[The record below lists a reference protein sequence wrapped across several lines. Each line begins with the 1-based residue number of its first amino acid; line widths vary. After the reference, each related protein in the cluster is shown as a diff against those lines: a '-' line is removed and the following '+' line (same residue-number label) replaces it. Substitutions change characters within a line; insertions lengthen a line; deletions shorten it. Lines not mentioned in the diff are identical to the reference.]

1 MFKGFQKDAS
11 ELTEEDLLEYMAAKM
26 EELQLKQSEVNEET
40 GVIEIVEEEKV
51 DEKPNGSES
60 MPTLKTNEKKKKGQ
74 NEGQ

>member
-1 MFKGFQKDAS
+1 MFKNFQKDDA
-11 ELTEEDLLEYMAAKM
+11 ELTEEELWEYLEAKM
-26 EELQLKQSEVNEET
+26 EEMELKQIEVSEET